1 MRIGLWMLIFV
12 MIFGTSAAQDARIP
26 VIVDTDMASDDWFAL
41 LYLLQHPDAD
51 VLAITVTGAGE
62 ATCPIGAEN
71 ALDLLTLTGD
81 IRVPVACGQN
91 DPLEG
96 AHVFPQAW
104 RDDSDRMSRLS
115 LPDNPIAADERG
127 AVALLIDTLNEASSP
142 VTVITLGPLTNVAQA
157 LTDAPEIRSKIER
170 IVIMGG
176 AVEVPGNVQPAIA
189 DNPYAEWNVYVD
201 PTALDIVLKS
211 GVPVTLVGL
220 DATNQ
225 VPVTPAFFRTL
236 GRDRTTTAA
245 NFVFEALEKSF
256 DMIQSEQR
264 SFWDPLTSAAALDPS
279 LMTTQTMPIRVIT
292 EEGAESGRTAV
303 DESGQPVE
311 VAVGADAARFEQAFL
326 NVLNNRAPD
335 AEIAALAPADPA
347 ANKALVQRYYD
358 ELWSA
363 GDLSASDE
371 LLDEAFWSFTNEDT
385 FASGRDDVTAT
396 IGLLHGAMP
405 DLRVEVLQLI
415 AEGDFVAAR
424 LVITGTHTGDFMSIP
439 PSGNTVRF
447 ALTSVLTVSGGKIVE
462 ERQTLDILSLV
473 MGLGIL
479 PPDALDA
486 LYGSGE

>member
-1 MRIGLWMLIFV
+1 MRTGILVLLVALSIGFA
-12 MIFGTSAAQDARIP
+12 SAQANRTP
-26 VIVDTDMASDDWFAL
+26 VIVDTDMAADDWFAL

-91 DPLEG
+91 EPLEG

-157 LTDAPEIRSKIER
+157 LTEAPEITAKIER

-176 AVEVPGNVQPAIA
+176 AVEVPGNVQPVIA
-189 DNPYAEWNVYVD
+189 DNPYAEWNIYVD
-201 PTALDIVLKS
+201 PTALDIVLNS

-264 SFWDPLTSAAALDPS
+264 SFWDPLTVAATIDPS
-279 LMTTQTMPIRVIT
+279 LMTTQTMPMRVIT
-292 EEGAESGRTAV
+292 AEGAESGRTAV
-303 DESGQPVE
+303 NESGQPVE
-311 VAVGADAARFEQAFL
+311 VAVGVDADRFEQAFL

-335 AEIAALAPADPA
+335 AEIAAMAPGDPSV
-347 ANKALVQRYYD
+347 NKALAQRYYD
-358 ELWSA
+358 EIW
-363 GDLSASDE
+363 GQNDLSALEE
-371 LLDEAFWSFTNEDT
+371 LLDEAFWSYTNEDS
-385 FASGRDDVTAT
+385 FASGRDELTGT
-396 IGLLHGAMP
+396 LGMLHEAMP

-415 AEGDFVAAR
+415 GEGDFVVAR
-424 LVITGTHTGDFMSIP
+424 LVITGTHIGDFMSIP
-439 PSGNTVRF
+439 LSGNAVRF

-473 MGLGIL
+473 AGLGIL

-486 LYGSGE
+486 LYGGGE